1 MIRKGTA
8 HWESNLNEVKGSFN
22 KARNILKQTDYSFK
36 TRLKDGTPE
45 TNPAEL
51 LASAHAGC
59 FTMAVASMLTQR
71 NIRQAS
77 LDTEA
82 AITMEGLNIT
92 NIHLSIT
99 GLIKDITADN
109 FNAIIKDAEKNCL
122 ISKVL
127 NIPITSEAHLKD

>member
-1 MIRKGTA
+1 
-8 HWESNLNEVKGSFN
+8 
-22 KARNILKQTDYSFK
+22 
-36 TRLKDGTPE
+36 
-45 TNPAEL
+45 
-51 LASAHAGC
+51 
-59 FTMAVASMLTQR
+59 MAVASMLTQR

-109 FNAIIKDAEKNCL
+109 LTQLQKMQK
-122 ISKVL
+122 
-127 NIPITSEAHLKD
+127 